1 MFAKIKQINFHLIK
15 DIFES
20 LKTTRILIIRKK
32 QQKGVIIF

>member
-20 LKTTRILIIRKK
+20 LKTTRILIMRKNNK
-32 QQKGVIIF
+32 KA